1 MVKSIIKEIFIMLLL
16 CIAIVLI
23 LGVVF
28 YSYIPTNKI
37 IPEKIAYT
45 TPENIKEELANEL
58 TNESMTTVVTYEID
72 ASDLNVYIKSGSYV
86 KGKPNPFAMNTST
99 DDTNSTDDENINTN
113 TNTSSGAK
121 NEVFYNETGT
131 K

>member
-37 IPEKIAYT
+37 VPEKIAYT

-72 ASDLNVYIKSGSYV
+72 ASDLNVYIKV
-86 KGKPNPFAMNTST
+86 VVM
-99 DDTNSTDDENINTN
+99 
-113 TNTSSGAK
+113 
-121 NEVFYNETGT
+121 
-131 K
+131 